1 MTTKEYLSQ
10 LKILDLKITH
20 TIEEIDHLK
29 ALALGRGIAYD
40 KDRVQTSPEN
50 RQEELIA
57 KWVDLEREIDREI
70 AQRSRIINEIQSL
83 ENRNYSRVLYE
94 RFALGKTF
102 MEIAKSIPCGEATVY
117 RWYNKGLQIFFD
129 KFLRGTEDA

>member
-1 MTTKEYLSQ
+1 MTVRKYLSQ
-10 LKILDLKITH
+10 LQVLDLKINIRLNEVKVLREMVT
-20 TIEEIDHLK
+20 
-29 ALALGRGIAYD
+29 GRGIAYD
-40 KDRVQTSPEN
+40 KDRVQSSPQN
-50 RQEELIA
+50 TQEQYIV
-57 KWVDLEREIDREI
+57 KWVDLERQIDREI

-117 RWYNKGLQIFFD
+117 RWYNRALQSFYD
-129 KFLRGTEDA
+129 KFLRDTES

>member
-1 MTTKEYLSQ
+1 MTAKEYLSQ
-10 LKILDLKITH
+10 LKILDIKITH
-20 TIEEIDHLK
+20 TIEEIDYLK
-29 ALALGRGIAYD
+29 SLALERGIAYD
-40 KDRVQTSPEN
+40 KDRGQTSPEN

-70 AQRSRIINEIQSL
+70 TQRSRIINEIQSL

-129 KFLRGTEDA
+129 KFLRGT